1 VANPTIAE
9 RTRAKADPV
18 RNFKF
23 QVQFFPAGNN
33 GADQALAY
41 IGFTSVEGLGMTTEV
56 MTYREGG
63 WNTNPHKLPGMSDFP
78 PLTCSSG
85 LFFDRPGIWLA
96 AKKLFSAQ
104 WGDGTI
110 GLGEDFRFDMA
121 IRVLDHP
128 VTAGVASGS
137 RGTPEGAVL
146 GYKLYNGWI
155 ANVNFSG
162 LDASTSGII
171 VHQMTIHHEGMAVFY
186 GHDEVIRE
194 IGSAAVGTLGNRP
207 Y

>member
-1 VANPTIAE
+1 MATGNSPTVAE
-9 RTRAKADPV
+9 RTRAKADPI

-23 QVQFFPAGNN
+23 QVQFFSSGE
-33 GADQALAY
+33 GGDDSLAD
-41 IGFTSVEGLGMTTEV
+41 IGFVSVEGLGMSTEV

-85 LFFDRPGIWLA
+85 VFARKPGIWRA
-96 AKKLFSAQ
+96 AKKMFAAQ
-104 WGDGTI
+104 WGSGS
-110 GLGEDFRFDMA
+110 LEMGEDFRFDLA

-128 VTAGVASGS
+128 VTKDAPSGS

-146 GYKLYNGWI
+146 GFKVYNGWI

-162 LDASTSGII
+162 LDATTSGLL
-171 VHQMTIHHEGMAVFY
+171 VHQMTIHHEGLEVVY
-186 GHDEVIRE
+186 GA
-194 IGSAAVGTLGNRP
+194 SAADGTLGATSSVGGFR
-207 Y
+207 